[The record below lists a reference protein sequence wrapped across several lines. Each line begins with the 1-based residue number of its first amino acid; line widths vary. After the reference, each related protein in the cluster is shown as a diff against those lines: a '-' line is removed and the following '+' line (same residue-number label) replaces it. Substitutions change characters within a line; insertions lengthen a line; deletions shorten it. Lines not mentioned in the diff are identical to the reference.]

1 MPIMQN
7 LEFNFDFA
15 RQKIKKWNY
24 AAICCIFNRSIDSTF
39 IAILQQ
45 KIASFLFLILI
56 SFLLFLEK
64 MLRSHM
70 KMHYD
75 RNSTIVILSLCLVC
89 EYKFENIFVNIV
101 WKNHEKSFKACK
113 HIWNIISYLHS
124 ILYFLGVEY

>member
-1 MPIMQN
+1 MQN
-7 LEFNFDFA
+7 LEFNFDFS

-101 WKNHEKSFKACK
+101 WKNHKKTLNK
-113 HIWNIISYLHS
+113 HVNIFEILCLIWALH
-124 ILYFLGVEY
+124 FLGVEY